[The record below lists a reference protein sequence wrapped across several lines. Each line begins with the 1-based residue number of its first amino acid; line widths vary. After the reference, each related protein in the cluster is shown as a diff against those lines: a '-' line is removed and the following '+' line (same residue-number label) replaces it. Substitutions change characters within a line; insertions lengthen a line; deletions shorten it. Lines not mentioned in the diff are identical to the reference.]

1 MPKNKPSFH
10 PGRQSK
16 KRDPEQLYNTL
27 CGMYPQYMAEE
38 YFKKLMGYAPPQE
51 WRKPE
56 TQLHIFSEEEK
67 GWRDQ

>member
-1 MPKNKPSFH
+1 MPKNKPSLR

-51 WRKPE
+51 WRRPE
-56 TQLHIFSEEEK
+56 PTLHIFSEERK
-67 GWRDQ
+67 

>member
-1 MPKNKPSFH
+1 MKLKYRRRPKNE
-10 PGRQSK
+10 QAT
-16 KRDPEQLYNTL
+16 PEQLYNTL

-56 TQLHIFSEEEK
+56 TPLHIFSEEEK
-67 GWRDQ
+67 HGTTD